1 MYKFYCASA
10 ARLGCGANGGEM
22 SIEGTFLNSRNSCA
36 SARFQ
41 SDGRKRASILEAARR
56 VFLDRGFAAAS
67 MNEIVRES
75 GISKATIYNHFTN
88 KLALFEGVIRLE
100 YSNVAEQRL
109 EYDNNAWDV
118 GAVLHQVGMSFMTRM
133 VQPDHIRLLRIVIA
147 TSERFPEIGRVF
159 FESGPCS
166 GEARLAGLLREQV
179 QRGQLKI
186 VDVDIAATQLLNLYQ
201 CNLVTRLLFGG
212 EAVATEQIQEV
223 VTSAV
228 QIFIAAYCPEP

>member
-1 MYKFYCASA
+1 
-10 ARLGCGANGGEM
+10 M

-159 FESGPCS
+159 SNRDRAAERRALRASSGNRCS
-166 GEARLAGLLREQV
+166 EV
-179 QRGQLKI
+179 NSKSSTSTSPQLNFLI
-186 VDVDIAATQLLNLYQ
+186 CI
-201 CNLVTRLLFGG
+201 
-212 EAVATEQIQEV
+212 
-223 VTSAV
+223 SA
-228 QIFIAAYCPEP
+228 IS